1 MNRVRKSVAQ
11 DRRSKPRRKE
21 LAKEDF
27 KKLIETDSPDRRSY
41 KDRRVKPRR
50 KTERKKK

>member
-21 LAKEDF
+21 LGEEDLR
-27 KKLIETDSPDRRSY
+27 KLIETDFPDRRSY
-41 KDRRVKPRR
+41 KDRRAKPRR
-50 KTERKKK
+50 KAERKKG